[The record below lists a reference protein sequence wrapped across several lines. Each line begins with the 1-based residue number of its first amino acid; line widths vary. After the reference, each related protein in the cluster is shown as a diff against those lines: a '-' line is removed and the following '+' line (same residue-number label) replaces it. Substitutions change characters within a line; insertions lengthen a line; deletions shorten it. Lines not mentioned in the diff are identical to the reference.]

1 MAPKCA
7 LPRRQIVCISRQPEV
22 IFAKV
27 SAAWRGECYNRYEFT
42 VVRPRWNLG
51 IETYFPVVRRVLQM
65 ISGRVAIWRFPYAR
79 LCTLL
84 VLAGALS
91 MFAGVS
97 ARAASIQPLEIVT
110 KTGVHVFSVEM
121 ATTEEEKTTGLMY
134 RKELADGKGM
144 LFDFSPEQ
152 EVSMWMK
159 NTYISLDMI
168 FIRADGRILR
178 IAENT
183 EPMSTRIIPSR
194 GSAKAVLEVIA
205 GTAQKYGIAPG
216 DRVGHPLFNGR

>member
-1 MAPKCA
+1 
-7 LPRRQIVCISRQPEV
+7 
-22 IFAKV
+22 
-27 SAAWRGECYNRYEFT
+27 
-42 VVRPRWNLG
+42 
-51 IETYFPVVRRVLQM
+51 
-65 ISGRVAIWRFPYAR
+65 
-79 LCTLL
+79 LL
-84 VLAGALS
+84 VNSYQVVGWRRRARTWISIATAGLLYVLT
-91 MFAGVS
+91 GLDG
-97 ARAASIQPLEIVT
+97 RAASIQPLEIVT
-110 KTGVHVFSVEM
+110 KSGVQVFSVEM

-159 NTYISLDMI
+159 NTYIPLDMI

-183 EPMSTRIIPSR
+183 EPLSTKIIPSR
-194 GSAKAVLEVIA
+194 GLAKGVLEVIA

-216 DRVGHPLFNGR
+216 DRVAHPLFNGR